1 MSHRLTHV
9 GRKRLLVAAFAF
21 VSIFAF
27 SGIANADDEIRFIA
41 RASGQIISQEPCGP
55 ELTHV
60 CQIVVIAGHATTLGS
75 FTALVFEDVDLAT
88 GTYTG
93 TAVFTLKKGTVFT
106 EYVGVVSPPDAEG
119 NVVFTENHD
128 IVGGTG
134 SFEGATGKL
143 FTLGTASATG
153 KVAIVA
159 AGVLNK

>member
-1 MSHRLTHV
+1 MSQRLTYV
-9 GRKRLLVAAFAF
+9 GRKRLLVVAFAL
-21 VSIFAF
+21 VSIFGF
-27 SGIANADDEIRFIA
+27 SGIANANDEIRFVA
-41 RASGQIISQEPCGP
+41 RASGQIVSQEPCGP

-60 CQIVVIAGHATTLGS
+60 CQTVLIAGHATKLGA
-75 FTALVFEDVDLAT
+75 FTAVVFEDVDLAT

-93 TAVFTLKKGTVFT
+93 TAVFTLKKGTVTT

-153 KVAIVA
+153 EISIIA